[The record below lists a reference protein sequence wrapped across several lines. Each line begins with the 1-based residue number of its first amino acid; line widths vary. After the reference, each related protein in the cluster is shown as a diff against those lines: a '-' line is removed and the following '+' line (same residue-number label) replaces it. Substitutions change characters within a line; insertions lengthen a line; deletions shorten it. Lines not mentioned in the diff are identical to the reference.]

1 MSLLAQA
8 VNQPLDATPFVFGG
22 GMMLVIL
29 VLGVIGLALWI
40 WALVDAIQ
48 NPSLDPT
55 MKIIWVLVILLT
67 NWLGALIYLV
77 AGRTRRLT

>member
-1 MSLLAQA
+1 MGLLAQA